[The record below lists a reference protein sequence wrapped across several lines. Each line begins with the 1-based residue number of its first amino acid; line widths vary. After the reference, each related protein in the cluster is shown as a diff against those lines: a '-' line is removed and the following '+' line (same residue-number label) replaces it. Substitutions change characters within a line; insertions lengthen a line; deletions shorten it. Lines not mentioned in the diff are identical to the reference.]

1 MNLIKNSL
9 VAGLALVLLVG
20 CESEVTQET
29 IDKKEDQIAK
39 LEKELKSAKSNGTP
53 SDRISELEAE
63 LDKKRN
69 ELEALENRWGYEK
82 KMEAQL
88 RALDR
93 HIDQFQRH
101 AADATDENEVEL
113 RKKVAELRTLYEQL
127 EAKMDELR
135 VASGEGWVDS
145 KEAVEKGWKEV
156 SDRVEKAL
164 DELPVIEKSSDEDKG
179 STSEDNGD
187 KSDDEDK

>member
-1 MNLIKNSL
+1 MNLMKNCL
-9 VAGLALVLLVG
+9 VACLALVLLVG

-69 ELEALENRWGYEK
+69 ELEALEDRWGYEK

-113 RKKVAELRTLYEQL
+113 RKKVAELRTLYDQL

-145 KEAVEKGWKEV
+145 KEAVEKGWKKV

-164 DELPVIEKSSDEDKG
+164 NELPEIEKSTNKKEDANSEDKDDQSGDEDK
-179 STSEDNGD
+179 
-187 KSDDEDK
+187 

>member
-1 MNLIKNSL
+1 MNLMKYPL
-9 VAGLALVLLVG
+9 VACLALVLLVG

-63 LDKKRN
+63 LEKKRN
-69 ELEALENRWGYEK
+69 EHEALEDRWGYEK
-82 KMEAQL
+82 KMETQL

-113 RKKVAELRTLYEQL
+113 RKKVAELRTLYDQL

-156 SDRVEKAL
+156 SDRVETAL
-164 DELPVIEKSSDEDKG
+164 NELPEIEKSSDKKED
-179 STSEDNGD
+179 TNSEYKDDQSG
-187 KSDDEDK
+187 DEDK